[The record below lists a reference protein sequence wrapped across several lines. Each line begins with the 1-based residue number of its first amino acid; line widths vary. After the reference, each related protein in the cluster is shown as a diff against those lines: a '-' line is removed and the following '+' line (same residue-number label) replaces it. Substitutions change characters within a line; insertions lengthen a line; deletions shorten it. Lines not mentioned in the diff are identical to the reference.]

1 MLNITI
7 DKVRHIEDKDA
18 NVRETL
24 VELQHALDK
33 SEQERHFYDALCID
47 YTAAY
52 LCDLMADTMTV
63 IKKKSFSHCAAEE
76 LQSGSIQCYSQW
88 IRHSYN
94 TFVVKESA
102 PGFME
107 MFDNRNLMAYLD
119 DHESFVYRHRTLPNR
134 AGMEYFEARAVR
146 LYSDDDSYKIILG
159 YRPIDDI
166 VEEERESRQK
176 LEQALKRAEEASHA
190 KSAFL
195 FNMSHDIRT
204 PMNAIIGYTDLLEI
218 YGDDVEKREDYLGK
232 IKSSSEYLLSL
243 LNDVLEMARIESGT
257 AILKTEAA
265 NLSELFYSV
274 NTVLESDIQMK
285 GIHCSIDANVQHKY
299 AFCDKTKLQE
309 IYLNI
314 MSNAIKYT
322 PDDHAIHV
330 TINETN
336 FDDKKARYVF
346 VCEDTGIGMASEYL
360 PHIFDEFSR
369 EHTATENKVSGT
381 GLGLSIVKSFVELMN
396 GRIHVESEPGKGTKF
411 TVEIPLELASEEDI
425 CKKELPEQTFMTDKN
440 IGKRILL
447 AEDNEL
453 NAEIAMELLKEE
465 GFLIDWVKDGQECFD
480 KLEESDEGY
489 YDLILMD
496 IQMPILNGYDTT
508 EKIRQMENPKKA
520 ATPIIAM
527 TANALEEDIEMTQ
540 KAGMNGFIA
549 KPLDAEKMFTIL
561 KQSIVE
567 N

>member
-47 YTAAY
+47 YTAVY

-76 LQSGSIQCYSQW
+76 LQSGSIQCHSQW

-166 VEEERESRQK
+166 VEEERERRQK

-243 LNDVLEMARIESGT
+243 LNDVLEMARIESGKY
-257 AILKTEAA
+257 IMDE
-265 NLSELFYSV
+265 
-274 NTVLESDIQMK
+274 TVTDIREFDRSICDVFENQLEQK
-285 GIHCSIDANVQHKY
+285 GIRFVYTMDVRHHMI
-299 AFCDKTKLQE
+299 FCDTVKLKKVL
-309 IYLNI
+309 LNVL
-314 MSNAIKYT
+314 SNAYKYT
-322 PDDHAIHV
+322 M
-330 TINETN
+330 
-336 FDDKKARYVF
+336 RF
-346 VCEDTGIGMASEYL
+346 V
-360 PHIFDEFSR
+360 
-369 EHTATENKVSGT
+369 
-381 GLGLSIVKSFVELMN
+381 VE
-396 GRIHVESEPGKGTKF
+396 R
-411 TVEIPLELASEEDI
+411 A
-425 CKKELPEQTFMTDKN
+425 
-440 IGKRILL
+440 
-447 AEDNEL
+447 
-453 NAEIAMELLKEE
+453 
-465 GFLIDWVKDGQECFD
+465 KDGIECISM
-480 KLEESDEGY
+480 LENHPAAY

-496 IQMPILNGYDTT
+496 IQMPNMNGYRAAAA
-508 EKIRQMENPKKA
+508 IREMVDKELA
-520 ATPIIAM
+520 DIPIVAM
-527 TANALEEDIEMTQ
+527 TANAFEEDKKRALEVGMNAHISKPVNIRALEETLG
-540 KAGMNGFIA
+540 K
-549 KPLDAEKMFTIL
+549 LL
-561 KQSIVE
+561 V
-567 N
+567 

>member
-134 AGMEYFEARAVR
+134 AGMESFEARAVR
-146 LYSDDDSYKIILG
+146 LCSDDDSYKIILG

-190 KSAFL
+190 KSAFW

-243 LNDVLEMARIESGT
+243 LNDVLEMARIESGKY
-257 AILKTEAA
+257 IMDE
-265 NLSELFYSV
+265 
-274 NTVLESDIQMK
+274 TVTDIREFDRSICDVFENQLEQK
-285 GIHCSIDANVQHKY
+285 GIRS
-299 AFCDKTKLQE
+299 
-309 IYLNI
+309 
-314 MSNAIKYT
+314 
-322 PDDHAIHV
+322 
-330 TINETN
+330 
-336 FDDKKARYVF
+336 VF
-346 VCEDTGIGMASEYL
+346 L
-360 PHIFDEFSR
+360 
-369 EHTATENKVSGT
+369 
-381 GLGLSIVKSFVELMN
+381 
-396 GRIHVESEPGKGTKF
+396 
-411 TVEIPLELASEEDI
+411 
-425 CKKELPEQTFMTDKN
+425 
-440 IGKRILL
+440 
-447 AEDNEL
+447 
-453 NAEIAMELLKEE
+453 
-465 GFLIDWVKDGQECFD
+465 
-480 KLEESDEGY
+480 
-489 YDLILMD
+489 
-496 IQMPILNGYDTT
+496 
-508 EKIRQMENPKKA
+508 
-520 ATPIIAM
+520 
-527 TANALEEDIEMTQ
+527 
-540 KAGMNGFIA
+540 
-549 KPLDAEKMFTIL
+549 
-561 KQSIVE
+561 
-567 N
+567 

>member
-18 NVRETL
+18 NVRKTL

-88 IRHSYN
+88 MRHSYN

-176 LEQALKRAEEASHA
+176 LEQALKSAEEASHA

-218 YGDDVEKREDYLGK
+218 YGDDVEKREDYLCK

-243 LNDVLEMARIESGT
+243 LNDVLEMARIESGKY
-257 AILKTEAA
+257 IMDE
-265 NLSELFYSV
+265 
-274 NTVLESDIQMK
+274 TVTDIREFDRSICDVFENQLEQK
-285 GIHCSIDANVQHKY
+285 GIRFVYTMDVRHHMI
-299 AFCDKTKLQE
+299 FCDTVKLKE
-309 IYLNI
+309 VLLNVL
-314 MSNAIKYT
+314 SNAYKYT
-322 PDDHAIHV
+322 MPGGQITFEV
-330 TINETN
+330 TEIPGE
-336 FDDKKARYVF
+336 KEGYAGYLAVI
-346 VCEDTGIGMASEYL
+346 EDTGIGMSEAFLQTVY
-360 PHIFDEFSR
+360 DSFSR
-369 EHTATENKVSGT
+369 ERTSTESGQNGT
-381 GLGLSIVKSFVELMN
+381 GLGMAITKKLVELM
-396 GRIHVESEPGKGTKF
+396 GGTIRIESEQGKGTKV
-411 TVEIPLELASEEDI
+411 TILLQHRLADDIPVPAAE
-425 CKKELPEQTFMTDKN
+425 PEQKTAAFQ
-440 IGKRILL
+440 GKRILL
-447 AEDNEL
+447 AEDNDL
-453 NAEIAMELLKEE
+453 NAEIAEEILKID
-465 GFLIDWVKDGQECFD
+465 GFVVERAKDGIECISM
-480 KLEESDEGY
+480 LENHPAAY

-496 IQMPILNGYDTT
+496 IQMPNMNGYRAAAA
-508 EKIRQMENPKKA
+508 IREMVDKELA
-520 ATPIIAM
+520 DIPIVAM
-527 TANALEEDIEMTQ
+527 TANAFEEDKKRALEVGMNAHISKPINIRALEETLG
-540 KAGMNGFIA
+540 K
-549 KPLDAEKMFTIL
+549 LL
-561 KQSIVE
+561 
-567 N
+567 

>member
-76 LQSGSIQCYSQW
+76 LQSGSI
-88 IRHSYN
+88 
-94 TFVVKESA
+94 ESA

-190 KSAFL
+190 KSAFW

-243 LNDVLEMARIESGT
+243 LNDVLEMARIESGKY
-257 AILKTEAA
+257 IMDE
-265 NLSELFYSV
+265 
-274 NTVLESDIQMK
+274 TVTDIREFDRSICDVFENQLEQK
-285 GIHCSIDANVQHKY
+285 GIRS
-299 AFCDKTKLQE
+299 
-309 IYLNI
+309 
-314 MSNAIKYT
+314 
-322 PDDHAIHV
+322 
-330 TINETN
+330 
-336 FDDKKARYVF
+336 VF
-346 VCEDTGIGMASEYL
+346 L
-360 PHIFDEFSR
+360 
-369 EHTATENKVSGT
+369 
-381 GLGLSIVKSFVELMN
+381 
-396 GRIHVESEPGKGTKF
+396 
-411 TVEIPLELASEEDI
+411 
-425 CKKELPEQTFMTDKN
+425 
-440 IGKRILL
+440 
-447 AEDNEL
+447 
-453 NAEIAMELLKEE
+453 
-465 GFLIDWVKDGQECFD
+465 
-480 KLEESDEGY
+480 
-489 YDLILMD
+489 
-496 IQMPILNGYDTT
+496 
-508 EKIRQMENPKKA
+508 
-520 ATPIIAM
+520 
-527 TANALEEDIEMTQ
+527 
-540 KAGMNGFIA
+540 
-549 KPLDAEKMFTIL
+549 
-561 KQSIVE
+561 
-567 N
+567 

>member
-18 NVRETL
+18 NVRKTL

-63 IKKKSFSHCAAEE
+63 IKKKSFSHCAAEG

-159 YRPIDDI
+159 YHPIDDI

-243 LNDVLEMARIESGT
+243 LNDVLEMARIESGKY
-257 AILKTEAA
+257 IMDE
-265 NLSELFYSV
+265 
-274 NTVLESDIQMK
+274 TVTDIREFDRSICDVFENQLEQK
-285 GIHCSIDANVQHKY
+285 GIRFVYTMDVRHHMI
-299 AFCDKTKLQE
+299 FCDTVKLKE
-309 IYLNI
+309 VLLNVL
-314 MSNAIKYT
+314 SNAYKYT
-322 PDDHAIHV
+322 MPGGQITFEV
-330 TINETN
+330 TEIPGE
-336 FDDKKARYVF
+336 KEGYAGYLAVIG
-346 VCEDTGIGMASEYL
+346 DTGIGMSETFLQTVY
-360 PHIFDEFSR
+360 DSFSR
-369 EHTATENKVSGT
+369 ERTSTESGQNGT
-381 GLGLSIVKSFVELMN
+381 GLGMAITKKLVELM
-396 GRIHVESEPGKGTKF
+396 GGTIRIESEQGKGTKV
-411 TVEIPLELASEEDI
+411 TILLRHRLADDIPVPADE
-425 CKKELPEQTFMTDKN
+425 PEQKTVAFQ
-440 IGKRILL
+440 GKRILL
-447 AEDNEL
+447 AEDNDL
-453 NAEIAMELLKEE
+453 NAEIAEEILKMD
-465 GFLIDWVKDGQECFD
+465 GFVVERAKDGIECISM
-480 KLEESDEGY
+480 LENHPAAY

-496 IQMPILNGYDTT
+496 IQMPNMNGYRAAAA
-508 EKIRQMENPKKA
+508 IREMVDKELA
-520 ATPIIAM
+520 DIPIVAM
-527 TANALEEDIEMTQ
+527 TANAFEEDKKRALEVGMNAHISKPVNIRALEETLG
-540 KAGMNGFIA
+540 K
-549 KPLDAEKMFTIL
+549 LL
-561 KQSIVE
+561 V
-567 N
+567 

>member
-94 TFVVKESA
+94 TFVVKEST

-195 FNMSHDIRT
+195 FNMSHDIRM

-232 IKSSSEYLLSL
+232 IKSSSE
-243 LNDVLEMARIESGT
+243 
-257 AILKTEAA
+257 
-265 NLSELFYSV
+265 
-274 NTVLESDIQMK
+274 
-285 GIHCSIDANVQHKY
+285 
-299 AFCDKTKLQE
+299 
-309 IYLNI
+309 
-314 MSNAIKYT
+314 
-322 PDDHAIHV
+322 
-330 TINETN
+330 
-336 FDDKKARYVF
+336 
-346 VCEDTGIGMASEYL
+346 
-360 PHIFDEFSR
+360 
-369 EHTATENKVSGT
+369 
-381 GLGLSIVKSFVELMN
+381 
-396 GRIHVESEPGKGTKF
+396 
-411 TVEIPLELASEEDI
+411 
-425 CKKELPEQTFMTDKN
+425 
-440 IGKRILL
+440 
-447 AEDNEL
+447 
-453 NAEIAMELLKEE
+453 
-465 GFLIDWVKDGQECFD
+465 
-480 KLEESDEGY
+480 
-489 YDLILMD
+489 
-496 IQMPILNGYDTT
+496 
-508 EKIRQMENPKKA
+508 
-520 ATPIIAM
+520 
-527 TANALEEDIEMTQ
+527 
-540 KAGMNGFIA
+540 
-549 KPLDAEKMFTIL
+549 
-561 KQSIVE
+561 
-567 N
+567 

>member
-190 KSAFL
+190 KSAFW

-218 YGDDVEKREDYLGK
+218 YGDDVEKRDDYLGK

-243 LNDVLEMARIESGT
+243 LNDVLEMARIESGKY
-257 AILKTEAA
+257 IMDE
-265 NLSELFYSV
+265 
-274 NTVLESDIQMK
+274 TVTDIREFDRSICGVFENQLEQK
-285 GIHCSIDANVQHKY
+285 GIRFVYTMDVRHHMI
-299 AFCDKTKLQE
+299 FCDTVKLKE
-309 IYLNI
+309 VLLNVL
-314 MSNAIKYT
+314 SNAYKYT
-322 PDDHAIHV
+322 MPGGQITFEV
-330 TINETN
+330 TEIPGE
-336 FDDKKARYVF
+336 KEGYAGYLAVIG
-346 VCEDTGIGMASEYL
+346 DTGIGMSETFLQTVY
-360 PHIFDEFSR
+360 DSFSR
-369 EHTATENKVSGT
+369 ERTSTESGQNGT
-381 GLGLSIVKSFVELMN
+381 GLGMAITKKLVELM
-396 GRIHVESEPGKGTKF
+396 GGTIRIESEQGKGTKV
-411 TVEIPLELASEEDI
+411 TILLRHRLADDIPVPADE
-425 CKKELPEQTFMTDKN
+425 PEQKTVAFQ
-440 IGKRILL
+440 GKSILL
-447 AEDNEL
+447 AEDNDL
-453 NAEIAMELLKEE
+453 NAEIAEEILKMD
-465 GFLIDWVKDGQECFD
+465 GFVVERAKDGIECISM
-480 KLEESDEGY
+480 LENHPAAY

-496 IQMPILNGYDTT
+496 IQMPNMNGYRAAAA
-508 EKIRQMENPKKA
+508 IREMVDKELA
-520 ATPIIAM
+520 DIPIVAM
-527 TANALEEDIEMTQ
+527 TANAFEEDKKRALEVGMNAHISKPVNIRALEETLG
-540 KAGMNGFIA
+540 K
-549 KPLDAEKMFTIL
+549 LL
-561 KQSIVE
+561 V
-567 N
+567 

>member
-190 KSAFL
+190 KSAFW

-243 LNDVLEMARIESGT
+243 LNDVLEMARIESGKYIMDET
-257 AILKTEAA
+257 ATDIREFDRSICDVFE
-265 NLSELFYSV
+265 NQ
-274 NTVLESDIQMK
+274 LEQK
-285 GIHCSIDANVQHKY
+285 GIRS
-299 AFCDKTKLQE
+299 
-309 IYLNI
+309 
-314 MSNAIKYT
+314 
-322 PDDHAIHV
+322 
-330 TINETN
+330 
-336 FDDKKARYVF
+336 VF
-346 VCEDTGIGMASEYL
+346 L
-360 PHIFDEFSR
+360 
-369 EHTATENKVSGT
+369 
-381 GLGLSIVKSFVELMN
+381 
-396 GRIHVESEPGKGTKF
+396 
-411 TVEIPLELASEEDI
+411 
-425 CKKELPEQTFMTDKN
+425 
-440 IGKRILL
+440 
-447 AEDNEL
+447 
-453 NAEIAMELLKEE
+453 
-465 GFLIDWVKDGQECFD
+465 
-480 KLEESDEGY
+480 
-489 YDLILMD
+489 
-496 IQMPILNGYDTT
+496 
-508 EKIRQMENPKKA
+508 
-520 ATPIIAM
+520 
-527 TANALEEDIEMTQ
+527 
-540 KAGMNGFIA
+540 
-549 KPLDAEKMFTIL
+549 
-561 KQSIVE
+561 
-567 N
+567 

>member
-243 LNDVLEMARIESGT
+243 LNDVLEMARIESGKY
-257 AILKTEAA
+257 IMDE
-265 NLSELFYSV
+265 
-274 NTVLESDIQMK
+274 TVTDIREFDRSICDVFENQLEQK
-285 GIHCSIDANVQHKY
+285 GIRFVYTMDVRHHMI
-299 AFCDKTKLQE
+299 FCDTVKLKE
-309 IYLNI
+309 VLLNVL
-314 MSNAIKYT
+314 SNAYKYT
-322 PDDHAIHV
+322 MPGGQITFEV
-330 TINETN
+330 TEIPGE
-336 FDDKKARYVF
+336 KEGYAGYLAVIG
-346 VCEDTGIGMASEYL
+346 DTGIGMSGTFLQTVY
-360 PHIFDEFSR
+360 DSFSR
-369 EHTATENKVSGT
+369 ERTSTESGQNGT
-381 GLGLSIVKSFVELMN
+381 GLGMAITKKLVELM
-396 GRIHVESEPGKGTKF
+396 GGTIRIESEQGKGTKV
-411 TVEIPLELASEEDI
+411 TILLRHRLADDIPVPADE
-425 CKKELPEQTFMTDKN
+425 PEQKTVAFQ
-440 IGKRILL
+440 GKSILL
-447 AEDNEL
+447 AEDNDL
-453 NAEIAMELLKEE
+453 NAEIAEEILKMD
-465 GFLIDWVKDGQECFD
+465 GFVVERAKDGIECISM
-480 KLEESDEGY
+480 LENHPAAY

-496 IQMPILNGYDTT
+496 IQMPNMNGYRAAAA
-508 EKIRQMENPKKA
+508 IREMVDKELA
-520 ATPIIAM
+520 DIPIVAM
-527 TANALEEDIEMTQ
+527 TANAFEEDKKRALEVGMNAHISKPVNIRALEETLG
-540 KAGMNGFIA
+540 K
-549 KPLDAEKMFTIL
+549 LL
-561 KQSIVE
+561 V
-567 N
+567 